1 MTAVRGKSSE
11 VMGAVM
17 ERQAQKEVAK
27 ALRDDVVLRL
37 CRAVRLAV
45 VVVVFTARRRSE
57 TWRTPRH
64 RCAVCPPPRAGRRGI
79 CGGELLSGINQVALV
94 APIPRRK

>member
-37 CRAVRLAV
+37 CRAVR
-45 VVVVFTARRRSE
+45 
-57 TWRTPRH
+57 
-64 RCAVCPPPRAGRRGI
+64 
-79 CGGELLSGINQVALV
+79 
-94 APIPRRK
+94 